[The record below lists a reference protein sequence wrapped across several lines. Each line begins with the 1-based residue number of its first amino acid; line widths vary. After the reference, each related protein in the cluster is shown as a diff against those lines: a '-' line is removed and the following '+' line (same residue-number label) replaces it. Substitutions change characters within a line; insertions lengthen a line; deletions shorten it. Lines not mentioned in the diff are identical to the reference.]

1 MARYITALLCVSVVI
16 ATLSYVVT
24 PTTADDTS
32 DSAAE
37 TNGYLL
43 HINQVCHP
51 HLIAG
56 LFVTLRAG
64 VSRGQLRYYIRVASV
79 VYYSLHCEP
88 VYRADSYGIIFG

>member
-51 HLIAG
+51 HLIAHCKRKI
-56 LFVTLRAG
+56 LK
-64 VSRGQLRYYIRVASV
+64 VSNKKYSMHGAYI
-79 VYYSLHCEP
+79 E
-88 VYRADSYGIIFG
+88 

>member
-51 HLIAG
+51 QLIAG

-64 VSRGQLRYYIRVASV
+64 VSRARTATVL
-79 VYYSLHCEP
+79 YSGSH
-88 VYRADSYGIIFG
+88 AA